1 MWRLNLQH
9 TDYTN
14 VYANLHTNMYT
25 SHLTYLERSNDM
37 KEIKNVQGSTE
48 QAQPLIV
55 NKDTVY
61 VHTNIVQATD
71 EDGNIVD
78 GLYVYDEVQYTKDE
92 YIQIMAEKN
101 SQLEQEVIDTQLA
114 LCELYESVGA

>member
-1 MWRLNLQH
+1 
-9 TDYTN
+9 
-14 VYANLHTNMYT
+14 
-25 SHLTYLERSNDM
+25 M
-37 KEIKNVQGSTE
+37 KEFKNVQGSSQ

-71 EDGNIVD
+71 EDGNVVD

-101 SQLEQEVIDTQLA
+101 ETLERDLTDTQLA
-114 LCELYESVGA
+114 IAEIYESLA

>member
-1 MWRLNLQH
+1 
-9 TDYTN
+9 
-14 VYANLHTNMYT
+14 
-25 SHLTYLERSNDM
+25 M
-37 KEIKNVQGSTE
+37 KEIKNVQGSLQ

-61 VHTNIVQATD
+61 VHTNIVQSTD
-71 EDGNIVD
+71 EDGNVVD

-101 SQLEQEVIDTQLA
+101 ETLERDLTDTQLA
-114 LCELYESVGA
+114 IAEIYESLA

>member
-1 MWRLNLQH
+1 
-9 TDYTN
+9 
-14 VYANLHTNMYT
+14 
-25 SHLTYLERSNDM
+25 M
-37 KEIKNVQGSTE
+37 KEIKNVQGSIE

-71 EDGNIVD
+71 EDGKVVD

-101 SQLEQEVIDTQLA
+101 ETLERDLTDTQLA
-114 LCELYESVGA
+114 IAEIYESLAQ

>member
-1 MWRLNLQH
+1 
-9 TDYTN
+9 
-14 VYANLHTNMYT
+14 
-25 SHLTYLERSNDM
+25 M
-37 KEIKNVQGSTE
+37 KEIKNVQGSLQ

-71 EDGNIVD
+71 EDGNVVD
-78 GLYVYDEVQYTKDE
+78 NLYVYDEVQYTKDE
-92 YIQIMAEKN
+92 YIQIMANKN
-101 SQLEQEVIDTQLA
+101 SQLEKELTDTQLA

>member
-1 MWRLNLQH
+1 
-9 TDYTN
+9 
-14 VYANLHTNMYT
+14 
-25 SHLTYLERSNDM
+25 M
-37 KEIKNVQGSTE
+37 KEIKNVQGSKE

-71 EDGNIVD
+71 EDGNVVD

-92 YIQIMAEKN
+92 YIQMIAEKN
-101 SQLEQEVIDTQLA
+101 ETLE
-114 LCELYESVGA
+114 

>member
-1 MWRLNLQH
+1 
-9 TDYTN
+9 
-14 VYANLHTNMYT
+14 
-25 SHLTYLERSNDM
+25 M
-37 KEIKNVQGSTE
+37 KEFKNVQGSLQ

-71 EDGNIVD
+71 EDGNVVD
-78 GLYVYDEVQYTKDE
+78 NLYVYDEVQYTKDE

-101 SQLEQEVIDTQLA
+101 ETLERDLTDTQLA
-114 LCELYESVGA
+114 IAEIYESLA

>member
-1 MWRLNLQH
+1 
-9 TDYTN
+9 
-14 VYANLHTNMYT
+14 
-25 SHLTYLERSNDM
+25 M
-37 KEIKNVQGSTE
+37 KEFKDVQGSSQ

-71 EDGNIVD
+71 EDGNVVD

-101 SQLEQEVIDTQLA
+101 ETLERDLTDTQLA
-114 LCELYESVGA
+114 IAEIYESLA

>member
-1 MWRLNLQH
+1 
-9 TDYTN
+9 
-14 VYANLHTNMYT
+14 
-25 SHLTYLERSNDM
+25 M

-92 YIQIMAEKN
+92 YIQIIAEKN
-101 SQLEQEVIDTQLA
+101 ETLERDLTDTQLA
-114 LCELYESVGA
+114 IVELYETIQGGTN

>member
-1 MWRLNLQH
+1 
-9 TDYTN
+9 
-14 VYANLHTNMYT
+14 
-25 SHLTYLERSNDM
+25 M

-61 VHTNIVQATD
+61 VHSNIVQATD
-71 EDGNIVD
+71 KDGNVVD
-78 GLYVYDEVQYTKDE
+78 NLYVYDEVQYTKDE

-101 SQLEQEVIDTQLA
+101 SQLEKELTDTQLA

>member
-1 MWRLNLQH
+1 
-9 TDYTN
+9 
-14 VYANLHTNMYT
+14 
-25 SHLTYLERSNDM
+25 M
-37 KEIKNVQGSTE
+37 KEIKNVQGSLQ

-61 VHTNIVQATD
+61 VHTNIVQSKD
-71 EDGNIVD
+71 KDGNVVD
-78 GLYVYDEVQYTKDE
+78 NLYVYDEVQYTKDE

-101 SQLEQEVIDTQLA
+101 SQLEKELTDTQLA

>member
-1 MWRLNLQH
+1 
-9 TDYTN
+9 
-14 VYANLHTNMYT
+14 
-25 SHLTYLERSNDM
+25 M
-37 KEIKNVQGSTE
+37 KEIKNVQGSIQ

-71 EDGNIVD
+71 EDGNVVD

-101 SQLEQEVIDTQLA
+101 ETLERDLTDTQLA
-114 LCELYESVGA
+114 IAEIYESLA

>member
-1 MWRLNLQH
+1 
-9 TDYTN
+9 
-14 VYANLHTNMYT
+14 
-25 SHLTYLERSNDM
+25 M

-71 EDGNIVD
+71 EDGNVID
-78 GLYVYDEVQYTKDE
+78 GLYVYDEVQYTKNE
-92 YIQIMAEKN
+92 YIQIIAEKN
-101 SQLEQEVIDTQLA
+101 ETLERDLTDTQLA
-114 LCELYESVGA
+114 IAEIYESLA

>member
-1 MWRLNLQH
+1 
-9 TDYTN
+9 
-14 VYANLHTNMYT
+14 
-25 SHLTYLERSNDM
+25 M
-37 KEIKNVQGSTE
+37 KEIKNVQGSSQ

-61 VHTNIVQATD
+61 VHTNIVQVTD
-71 EDGNIVD
+71 EDGNVVD

-101 SQLEQEVIDTQLA
+101 ETLERDLTDTQLA
-114 LCELYESVGA
+114 IAEIYESLA

>member
-1 MWRLNLQH
+1 
-9 TDYTN
+9 
-14 VYANLHTNMYT
+14 
-25 SHLTYLERSNDM
+25 M
-37 KEIKNVQGSTE
+37 KEFKNVQGSTE

-101 SQLEQEVIDTQLA
+101 ETLERDLTDTQLA
-114 LCELYESVGA
+114 IAEIYESLA

>member
-1 MWRLNLQH
+1 
-9 TDYTN
+9 
-14 VYANLHTNMYT
+14 
-25 SHLTYLERSNDM
+25 M
-37 KEIKNVQGSTE
+37 KEIKNVQGSIE

-71 EDGNIVD
+71 EDGNVVD

-101 SQLEQEVIDTQLA
+101 ETLERDLTDTQLA
-114 LCELYESVGA
+114 IAEIYESLA

>member
-1 MWRLNLQH
+1 
-9 TDYTN
+9 
-14 VYANLHTNMYT
+14 
-25 SHLTYLERSNDM
+25 M
-37 KEIKNVQGSTE
+37 KEIKNVQGSLQ

-61 VHTNIVQATD
+61 VHTNIVQSTD
-71 EDGNIVD
+71 KDGNVVD

-101 SQLEQEVIDTQLA
+101 SQLEKELTDTQLA

>member
-1 MWRLNLQH
+1 
-9 TDYTN
+9 
-14 VYANLHTNMYT
+14 
-25 SHLTYLERSNDM
+25 M
-37 KEIKNVQGSTE
+37 KEIKNVQGSSQ

-71 EDGNIVD
+71 EDGNVVD

-92 YIQIMAEKN
+92 YIKLMAEKN
-101 SQLEQEVIDTQLA
+101 ETLERDLTDTQLA
-114 LCELYESVGA
+114 IAEIYESLA

>member
-1 MWRLNLQH
+1 MQH

-14 VYANLHTNMYT
+14 VYT
-25 SHLTYLERSNDM
+25 SHLTYLERSNVM
-37 KEIKNVQGSTE
+37 KEFKNVQGSSQ

-71 EDGNIVD
+71 EDGNVVD

-92 YIQIMAEKN
+92 YIQIIAEKN
-101 SQLEQEVIDTQLA
+101 ETLERDLTDTQLA
-114 LCELYESVGA
+114 IAEIYESLV

>member
-1 MWRLNLQH
+1 
-9 TDYTN
+9 
-14 VYANLHTNMYT
+14 
-25 SHLTYLERSNDM
+25 M
-37 KEIKNVQGSTE
+37 KEIKNVQGSLQ

-71 EDGNIVD
+71 EDGNVVD

-92 YIQIMAEKN
+92 YIKLMAEKN
-101 SQLEQEVIDTQLA
+101 ETLERDLTDTQLA
-114 LCELYESVGA
+114 IAEIYESLA

>member
-1 MWRLNLQH
+1 
-9 TDYTN
+9 
-14 VYANLHTNMYT
+14 
-25 SHLTYLERSNDM
+25 M
-37 KEIKNVQGSTE
+37 KEIKNVQGSKE

-71 EDGNIVD
+71 EDGNVVD

-92 YIQIMAEKN
+92 YIQIIAEKN
-101 SQLEQEVIDTQLA
+101 ETLERDLTDTQLA
-114 LCELYESVGA
+114 IAEIYESLA

>member
-1 MWRLNLQH
+1 
-9 TDYTN
+9 
-14 VYANLHTNMYT
+14 
-25 SHLTYLERSNDM
+25 M
-37 KEIKNVQGSTE
+37 KEFKNVQGSSQ

-101 SQLEQEVIDTQLA
+101 ETLERDLTDAQLA
-114 LCELYESVGA
+114 IAEIYESLA

>member
-1 MWRLNLQH
+1 
-9 TDYTN
+9 
-14 VYANLHTNMYT
+14 
-25 SHLTYLERSNDM
+25 M
-37 KEIKNVQGSTE
+37 KEIKNVQGSLQ

-71 EDGNIVD
+71 EDGNVID
-78 GLYVYDEVQYTKDE
+78 ELYVYDEVQYTKDE

-101 SQLEQEVIDTQLA
+101 ETLERDLTDTQLA
-114 LCELYESVGA
+114 IAEIYESLA

>member
-1 MWRLNLQH
+1 
-9 TDYTN
+9 
-14 VYANLHTNMYT
+14 
-25 SHLTYLERSNDM
+25 M

-71 EDGNIVD
+71 EDGNVVD
-78 GLYVYDEVQYTKDE
+78 ELYVYDEVQYTKDE
-92 YIQIMAEKN
+92 YIQMMAEKN
-101 SQLEQEVIDTQLA
+101 ETLERDLTDTQLA
-114 LCELYESVGA
+114 IAELYESLA

>member
-1 MWRLNLQH
+1 
-9 TDYTN
+9 
-14 VYANLHTNMYT
+14 
-25 SHLTYLERSNDM
+25 M
-37 KEIKNVQGSTE
+37 KEIKNVQGSSQ

-71 EDGNIVD
+71 EDGNVVD

-92 YIQIMAEKN
+92 YIKIMAEKN
-101 SQLEQEVIDTQLA
+101 ETLERDLTDTQLA
-114 LCELYESVGA
+114 IAEIYESLA

>member
-1 MWRLNLQH
+1 
-9 TDYTN
+9 
-14 VYANLHTNMYT
+14 
-25 SHLTYLERSNDM
+25 M
-37 KEIKNVQGSTE
+37 KEIKNVQGSIQ

-61 VHTNIVQATD
+61 VHTNIVQAID

-92 YIQIMAEKN
+92 YIQMIAEKN
-101 SQLEQEVIDTQLA
+101 ETLERDLTDTQLA
-114 LCELYESVGA
+114 IAEIYESLGA

>member
-1 MWRLNLQH
+1 
-9 TDYTN
+9 
-14 VYANLHTNMYT
+14 
-25 SHLTYLERSNDM
+25 M
-37 KEIKNVQGSTE
+37 KEFKNVQGSSQ

-71 EDGNIVD
+71 EDGNVVD

-101 SQLEQEVIDTQLA
+101 ETLERDLTDTQLA
-114 LCELYESVGA
+114 IAELYETIQGGTN